1 MTMIMKSKLTKR
13 QLAERWD
20 ERTSPQRFAGS
31 DDMFDNI
38 FVADRK
44 GDKIKVAFKPRTG
57 TYLFS
62 AVFRGR
68 ITEDEEGSA
77 ITGKYTKS
85 DADYVIAGILVI
97 IFTAV
102 LKALYDRG
110 IGAIKIYIGMLI
122 CAAVLF
128 VFLVPKRGA
137 IKKYRELF
145 KDITQNG

>member
-62 AVFRGR
+62 TVFRGR

-85 DADYVIAGILVI
+85 DAGL
-97 IFTAV
+97 
-102 LKALYDRG
+102 
-110 IGAIKIYIGMLI
+110 
-122 CAAVLF
+122 
-128 VFLVPKRGA
+128 
-137 IKKYRELF
+137 
-145 KDITQNG
+145 